1 MTQTELVRKLRE
13 ADSYVVVGKS
23 VQRLDALDKVLGL
36 PLYTSD
42 IAPKDALKVKVVRST
57 VPHALIKR
65 IDTEPAKRLP
75 GVSAVLTAQDIPG
88 LNEAFALLPDR
99 PLLASTKVRCHG
111 EAIAIV
117 AAHDTQIAEDAA
129 DRVIVQ
135 YEPLPSVFSPVE
147 AMKPDS
153 VRVHDG
159 GNVAKYLRV
168 RKGDVNKGFRQADV
182 TIENTYKTQFQDPV
196 PMEPEVGM
204 AWVEKD
210 GSITCVGSMQTPYY
224 VQTGVAK
231 VLGVSSDKVRVIQAT
246 TGGGFGPKS
255 DEMPVDTC
263 ALSALVAQKTGK
275 PAILA
280 YTRQESLI
288 AHTKRHPFVI
298 TLKTGAK
305 NDGRLTASE
314 ALVVSDTGAYAS
326 LGPLVIIRA
335 CFHATGP
342 YVIPHV
348 KTDAYCMYTNNTMA
362 GSFRGFGSPQVHF
375 AAECQMDELARK
387 LDVDPLNL
395 RLKNMLR
402 PGTLTATSQVVDDA
416 CGLEECTKRAIE
428 ASGWHAKRAEFGR
441 DQGVFRRGIGI
452 ALMYH
457 GNSLGPEGNDYAY
470 VHILVKPDAKV
481 VVRTAL
487 TEYGTGA
494 SSGLAQIAAETLGL
508 PIDLFELDRPDTATC
523 HETGPTV
530 ASRVIVTGGRATQLS
545 ALKVREKIL
554 TVAGE
559 LLQCDRSKLRIKDG
573 IIHHSDDPRR
583 TITFRKVVEECY
595 KKNVSL
601 NETGFYSA
609 PKCDFEQ
616 ENSQGTTYL
625 QYTYGAVVA
634 EIQVDTEL
642 GVVKPLRITVAYD
655 AGRAINPLSVE
666 GQIEGGT
673 IQALG
678 YGLTEQLIHVDGIVA
693 NPTLGDYYIP
703 TSLDIPDIQTIIVE
717 YPGAVGPFGAKA
729 MGEPPVDLPAAALAN
744 AITHATGSRVFELPL
759 TAERVLFATKEKRL

>member
-1 MTQTELVRKLRE
+1 MTETEVVHKLRE
-13 ADSYVVVGKS
+13 AREFALVGKRI
-23 VQRLDALDKVLGL
+23 QRLDALDKVLGL

-42 IAPKDALKVKVVRST
+42 LAPKDALKVKVVRST
-57 VPHALIKR
+57 VPHAIIKR
-65 IDTEPAKRLP
+65 IDTQPARDVP
-75 GVSAVLTAQDIPG
+75 GILAVLTAQDIPG
-88 LNEAFALLPDR
+88 INEAYALLPDR
-99 PLLASTKVRCHG
+99 PLLASKKVRCHG
-111 EAIAIV
+111 EAIAVV
-117 AAHDTQIAEDAA
+117 AAGDSETAEEAA
-129 DRVIVQ
+129 DRVSVE
-135 YEPLPSVFSPVE
+135 YERLPTVTSPVE
-147 AMKPDS
+147 AMKSDS
-153 VRVHDG
+153 VLVHDN

-168 RKGDVNKGFRQADV
+168 RKGDVKEGFRQADV
-182 TIENTYKTQFQDPV
+182 IIENTYRTQFQDPV
-196 PMEPEVGM
+196 PLEPEVGM

-231 VLGVSSDKVRVIQAT
+231 VLGLSPDKVRVIQAT
-246 TGGGFGPKS
+246 TGGAFGPKS

-263 ALSALVAQKTGK
+263 AISALVAQKTGK

-280 YTRQESLI
+280 YSRRESMI

-375 AAECQMDELARK
+375 AAESQMDELAKK
-387 LDVDPLNL
+387 LDMDPLDL

-402 PGTLTATSQVVDDA
+402 PGTLTATSQLVDEA
-416 CGLEECTKRAIE
+416 CGLEECTRRATETSDWRGKRA
-428 ASGWHAKRAEFGR
+428 GFLR
-441 DQGVFRRGIGI
+441 DHGPFRRGIGI

-470 VHILVKPDAKV
+470 VHMLIKPDARV

-494 SSGLAQIAAETLGL
+494 ISGLAQVAAETLGL
-508 PIDLFELDRPDTATC
+508 PIHLFELDRPDTASC
-523 HETGPTV
+523 QETGPTV
-530 ASRVIVTGGRATQLS
+530 ASRVMVIGGRATQI
-545 ALKVREKIL
+545 AAQKLKEKL
-554 TVAGE
+554 LVVASDF
-559 LLQCDRSKLRIKDG
+559 LQCEPSKLTIRDELVSDI
-573 IIHHSDDPRR
+573 DDPKRAVP
-583 TITFRKVVEECY
+583 FRKVVEECY
-595 KKNVSL
+595 KRHISL
-601 NETGFYSA
+601 TETGYYVA
-609 PKCDFEQ
+609 PKCEFEF

-642 GVVKPLRITVAYD
+642 GVVKPIKLTAAYD
-655 AGRAINPLSVE
+655 VGRAINPLSVE

-673 IQALG
+673 IQGLG
-678 YGLTEQLIHVDGIVA
+678 YGLMEQLIHLDGAVA
-693 NPTLGDYYIP
+693 NPALGDYYIP
-703 TSLDIPDIQTIIVE
+703 TSLDIPEIQTIIVE
-717 YPGAVGPFGAKA
+717 YPGAIGPFGAKA

-744 AITHATGSRVFELPL
+744 AVAHATGSRLFDLPL
-759 TAERVLFATKEKRL
+759 TAEKVLDAMKRKV

>member
-1 MTQTELVRKLRE
+1 LTKTEVVHELGE
-13 ADSYVVVGKS
+13 AQGFALIGKRI
-23 VQRLDALDKVLGL
+23 QRLDALDKVLGL

-42 IAPKDALKVKVVRST
+42 IVPKDGLRVKVVRST

-65 IDTEPAKRLP
+65 IDTQPAKATP
-75 GVSAVLTAQDIPG
+75 GVLAVLTAQDIPG
-88 LNEAFALLPDR
+88 INEAYALLPDR
-99 PLLASTKVRCHG
+99 PLLASKKVRCQG
-111 EAIAIV
+111 EAIAVV
-117 AAHDTQIAEDAA
+117 AAGDLETAEEGA
-129 DRVIVQ
+129 DRISVE
-135 YEPLPSVFSPVE
+135 YERLPVVTSPVE

-153 VRVHDG
+153 ILVHDK

-168 RKGDVNKGFRQADV
+168 RKGDVKEGFRQADV
-182 TIENTYKTQFQDPV
+182 IIENTYKTQFQDPV
-196 PMEPEVGM
+196 PLEPEVGM

-210 GSITCVGSMQTPYY
+210 GSVTCVGSMQTPHY

-231 VLGVSSDKVRVIQAT
+231 VLGVSPDKVRVIQAT
-246 TGGGFGPKS
+246 TGGAFGPKS
-255 DEMPVDTC
+255 DEMPVDAC
-263 ALSALVAQKTGK
+263 AISALVAQKTGK

-280 YTRQESLI
+280 YSRQESMI

-375 AAECQMDELARK
+375 AAESQMDELAKK
-387 LDVDPLNL
+387 LDMDPLDL

-402 PGTLTATSQVVDDA
+402 PGTLTATSQLVDEA

-428 ASGWHAKRAEFGR
+428 ASNWRTKRVEFSR
-441 DQGVFRRGIGI
+441 DRGPFRRGIGI

-457 GNSLGPEGNDYAY
+457 GNSLGPEGSDYAY
-470 VHILVKPDAKV
+470 VHILIKPDAKIV
-481 VVRTAL
+481 LRTAL

-494 SSGLAQIAAETLGL
+494 ISGLAQVAAETLGL
-508 PIDLFELDRPDTATC
+508 PMHLFELDRSDTASC

-530 ASRVIVTGGRATQLS
+530 ASRVIVIGGRATQI
-545 ALKVREKIL
+545 AAQKLKEKLL
-554 TVAGE
+554 TVASDF
-559 LLQCDRSKLRIKDG
+559 LQCEPSELTIRDELVSHLE
-573 IIHHSDDPRR
+573 DPKRAVPFQK
-583 TITFRKVVEECY
+583 IVEECY
-595 KKNVSL
+595 KRHISL
-601 NETGFYSA
+601 TETGFYTA
-609 PKCDFEQ
+609 PKCEFES

-634 EIQVDTEL
+634 EVQVDTEL
-642 GVVKPLRITVAYD
+642 GVVKPVKLTAAYD
-655 AGRAINPLSVE
+655 VGRAINPLSVE

-673 IQALG
+673 IQGLG
-678 YGLTEQLIHVDGIVA
+678 YGLTEQLIHLDGMVA

-703 TSLDIPDIQTIIVE
+703 TSLDIPEIQTIIVE
-717 YPGAVGPFGAKA
+717 YPGAIGPFGAKA

-744 AITHATGSRVFELPL
+744 AVAHATGARVFDLPL
-759 TAERVLFATKEKRL
+759 AAEKVLFATKRKL

>member
-1 MTQTELVRKLRE
+1 LTEAALVQKLRE
-13 ADSYVVVGKS
+13 AEGLVLIGKRL
-23 VQRLDALDKVLGL
+23 QRLDALDKVLGL

-42 IAPKDALKVKVVRST
+42 IVPKDALRVKVVRST

-65 IDTEPAKRLP
+65 IDTQPAKQMP
-75 GVSAVLTAQDIPG
+75 GVMAVLTAQDIPG
-88 LNEAFALLPDR
+88 INEAYALLPDR
-99 PLLASTKVRCHG
+99 PLLASAKVRCQG
-111 EAIAIV
+111 EAIAVV
-117 AAHDTQIAEDAA
+117 AASDMQTAEEAA
-129 DRVIVQ
+129 DKVSVE
-135 YEPLPSVFSPVE
+135 YERLLAVFSPVE

-153 VRVHDG
+153 VRVHDS

-168 RKGDVNKGFRQADV
+168 RKGDVKEGFRQADV
-182 TIENTYKTQFQDPV
+182 VIENTYKTQFQDPTAL
-196 PMEPEVGM
+196 EPEVGM
-204 AWVEKD
+204 AWLEKD

-231 VLGVSSDKVRVIQAT
+231 ILGVSPDKVRVIQAT
-246 TGGGFGPKS
+246 TGGAFGPKS

-263 ALSALVAQKTGK
+263 AISALVAQKTGK

-280 YTRQESLI
+280 YSRQESMI

-342 YVIPHV
+342 YVVPHV

-375 AAECQMDELARK
+375 AAECQMDELAKK
-387 LDVDPLNL
+387 LDIDPLHL
-395 RLKNMLR
+395 RMKNILR
-402 PGTLTATSQVVDDA
+402 PGTLTATSQLVDEA
-416 CGLEECTKRAIE
+416 CGLEECAARATE
-428 ASGWHAKRAEFGR
+428 AANWRAKRLEFAR
-441 DQGVFRRGIGI
+441 DSGTFRRGIGI

-470 VHILVKPDAKV
+470 VHVLIKPDARV

-494 SSGLAQIAAETLGL
+494 ISGLAQVAAETLGL
-508 PIDLFELDRPDTATC
+508 PIHLFELGQPDTASC
-523 HETGPTV
+523 EETGPTV
-530 ASRVIVTGGRATQLS
+530 ASRVIVIGGRAAQIAAQKL
-545 ALKVREKIL
+545 REKIL
-554 TVAGE
+554 SVGGD
-559 LLQCDRSKLRIKDG
+559 LLRCEPSKLTIKDG
-573 IIHHSDDPRR
+573 LVRHTSDERR
-583 TITFRKVVEECY
+583 TITFQNVVEECY
-595 KKNVSL
+595 KRHVSL
-601 NETGFYSA
+601 TETGYYIA
-609 PKCDFEQ
+609 PKCEFEP
-616 ENSQGTTYL
+616 ESSQGTTYH

-642 GVVKPLRITVAYD
+642 GVVKPLKITAAYD
-655 AGRAINPLSVE
+655 VGRAINPLSLE
-666 GQIEGGT
+666 GQIDGGT

-678 YGLTEQLIHVDGIVA
+678 YGLMEQLIHTNGIVV

-703 TSLDIPDIQTIIVE
+703 TSLDIPELQTIIVE
-717 YPGAVGPFGAKA
+717 YPGPVGPYGAKA

-744 AITHATGSRVFELPL
+744 AVAHATGSRVFDLPL
-759 TAERVLFATKEKRL
+759 TAEKVLLGMKRKP

>member
-1 MTQTELVRKLRE
+1 LTETAAVQKLRE
-13 ADSYVVVGKS
+13 AQRFTLVGKS
-23 VQRLDALDKVLGL
+23 IQRLDALDKVLGL

-42 IAPKDALKVKVVRST
+42 IVPKDALRVKVVRST

-65 IDTEPAKRLP
+65 VNTQAAREMP
-75 GVSAVLTAQDIPG
+75 GVLAVLTAEDIPG
-88 LNEAFALLPDR
+88 INEAYALLPDR
-99 PLLASTKVRCHG
+99 PLLASRKVRCHG
-111 EAIAIV
+111 EAIVVV
-117 AAHDTQIAEDAA
+117 AAGDSETAEEAA
-129 DRVIVQ
+129 DKVSVEYERLPIVT
-135 YEPLPSVFSPVE
+135 SPVE

-153 VRVHDG
+153 VLVHDN

-168 RKGDVNKGFRQADV
+168 RKGDVKEGFRQADV
-182 TIENTYKTQFQDPV
+182 IIENTYKTQFQDPV
-196 PMEPEVGM
+196 PLEPEVGM

-210 GSITCVGSMQTPYY
+210 GSVTCVGSMQTPYY

-231 VLGVSSDKVRVIQAT
+231 VLGLSPDKVRVIQAT
-246 TGGGFGPKS
+246 TGGAFGPKS
-255 DEMPVDTC
+255 DEMPVDVC
-263 ALSALVAQKTGK
+263 AISAMVAQKTGK

-280 YTRQESLI
+280 YTRDESMI

-305 NDGRLTASE
+305 NDGHLTASE

-375 AAECQMDELARK
+375 AAESQMDELAKK
-387 LDVDPLNL
+387 LDMDPLDL
-395 RLKNMLR
+395 RLKNILR
-402 PGTLTATSQVVDDA
+402 PGTLTATSQLVDEA

-428 ASGWHAKRAEFGR
+428 TSDWRKKRLEFSR
-441 DQGVFRRGIGI
+441 DRGPFRRGIGI

-470 VHILVKPDAKV
+470 VHMLIKPDAKI
-481 VVRTAL
+481 VVRTGL

-494 SSGLAQIAAETLGL
+494 ISGLAQIAAETLGL
-508 PIDLFELDRPDTATC
+508 PIHLFELDRPDTASC
-523 HETGPTV
+523 QETGPTV
-530 ASRVIVTGGRATQLS
+530 ASRVTVIGGRAAQI
-545 ALKVREKIL
+545 AAQKLKEKL
-554 TVAGE
+554 LNVASGSLHCE
-559 LLQCDRSKLRIKDG
+559 PSKLTIRDEHVSRI
-573 IIHHSDDPRR
+573 DDREQAVPFQK
-583 TITFRKVVEECY
+583 IVEECY
-595 KKNVSL
+595 KKHVSL
-601 NETGFYSA
+601 TETGYYAA
-609 PKCDFEQ
+609 PKCEFEG

-642 GVVKPLRITVAYD
+642 GVVKPVKITAAYD

-673 IQALG
+673 IQGLG
-678 YGLTEQLIHVDGIVA
+678 YGLTEQLVHLGGMVV

-703 TSLDIPDIQTIIVE
+703 TSLDIPEIQTIIVE
-717 YPGAVGPFGAKA
+717 YPGAIGPFGAKA

-744 AITHATGSRVFELPL
+744 AVAQTIGSRVFDLPI
-759 TAERVLFATKEKRL
+759 TAEKVLFAMKRKP

>member
-1 MTQTELVRKLRE
+1 LI
-13 ADSYVVVGKS
+13 GKRI
-23 VQRLDALDKVLGL
+23 QRLDALDKVLGL

-42 IAPKDALKVKVVRST
+42 IVPKDALRVKVVRST

-65 IDTEPAKRLP
+65 IDIQPAREMP
-75 GVSAVLTAQDIPG
+75 GVLAVLTAQDIPG
-88 LNEAFALLPDR
+88 INEAYALLPDR
-99 PLLASTKVRCHG
+99 PLLASKKVRCHG
-111 EAIAIV
+111 EAIAVV
-117 AAHDTQIAEDAA
+117 AAGDLETAEEAA
-129 DRVIVQ
+129 DRISVE
-135 YEPLPSVFSPVE
+135 YERLPVVTSPIE
-147 AMKPDS
+147 AMKSDS
-153 VRVHDG
+153 VLVHDK

-168 RKGDVNKGFRQADV
+168 RKGDVTEGFRQADV
-182 TIENTYKTQFQDPV
+182 IIENTYRTQFQDPV
-196 PMEPEVGM
+196 PLEPEVGM

-210 GSITCVGSMQTPYY
+210 GSVTCVGSMQTPYY

-231 VLGVSSDKVRVIQAT
+231 VLGLSPDKVRVIQAT
-246 TGGGFGPKS
+246 TGGAFGPKS
-255 DEMPVDTC
+255 DEMPVDAC
-263 ALSALVAQKTGK
+263 AISAMVAQKTGK

-280 YTRQESLI
+280 YDRHESMI

-375 AAECQMDELARK
+375 AAESQMDELAKK
-387 LDVDPLNL
+387 LDMDPLDL

-402 PGTLTATSQVVDDA
+402 PGTLTATSQLVDEA
-416 CGLEECTKRAIE
+416 CGLEECTRRAIE
-428 ASGWHAKRAEFGR
+428 ASDWRTKRLEFSR
-441 DQGVFRRGIGI
+441 DSGPFRRGIGI

-457 GNSLGPEGNDYAY
+457 GNSLGPEGSDYAY
-470 VHILVKPDAKV
+470 VHILIKPDAKIV
-481 VVRTAL
+481 LRTAL

-494 SSGLAQIAAETLGL
+494 ISGLAQVAAETLGL
-508 PIDLFELDRPDTATC
+508 PIHLFELDRSDTASC

-530 ASRVIVTGGRATQLS
+530 ASRVIVIGGRATQIAAQKL
-545 ALKVREKIL
+545 REKL
-554 TVAGE
+554 LAVASDF
-559 LLQCDRSKLRIKDG
+559 LQCEPSKLTIRDERV
-573 IIHHSDDPRR
+573 IHIDDSKRAVP
-583 TITFRKVVEECY
+583 FQKVVEECY
-595 KKNVSL
+595 KRHISL
-601 NETGFYSA
+601 TETGFYTA
-609 PKCDFEQ
+609 PKCEFEA

-634 EIQVDTEL
+634 EVQVDTEL
-642 GVVKPLRITVAYD
+642 GVVKPVKLTAAYD
-655 AGRAINPLSVE
+655 VGRAINPLSVE

-673 IQALG
+673 IQGLG
-678 YGLTEQLIHVDGIVA
+678 YGLMEQLIHLDGMVA

-703 TSLDIPDIQTIIVE
+703 TSLDIPEIQTIIVE
-717 YPGAVGPFGAKA
+717 YPGAIGPFGAKA

-744 AITHATGSRVFELPL
+744 AVTHATGSRVFDLPL
-759 TAERVLFATKEKRL
+759 TAEKVLFSMRGYRY

>member
-1 MTQTELVRKLRE
+1 MTEATLVQKLRE
-13 ADSYVVVGKS
+13 GESFALIGKRLE
-23 VQRLDALDKVLGL
+23 RLDALGKVLGL

-42 IAPKDALKVKVVRST
+42 IAPRDALKVKVVRST

-65 IDTEPAKRLP
+65 IDTEPAKKVR
-75 GVSAVLTAQDIPG
+75 GVMAVLTANDIPG
-88 LNEAFALLPDR
+88 INEAYALLPDR
-99 PLLASTKVRCHG
+99 PLLATTKVRCQG
-111 EAIAIV
+111 EALVIIA
-117 AAHDTQIAEDAA
+117 AEDSETAEQAA
-129 DRVIVQ
+129 DKVSVE
-135 YEPLPSVFSPVE
+135 YERLPALTSPVE
-147 AMKPDS
+147 AMKPDA
-153 VRVHDG
+153 VRVHES

-168 RKGDVNKGFRQADV
+168 RKGDVNEGFRQADV
-182 TIENTYKTQFQDPV
+182 IIENTYETQFQDPTAL
-196 PMEPEVGM
+196 ELEVGM
-204 AWVEKD
+204 AWIEKD
-210 GSITCVGSMQTPYY
+210 GSVTCVGSMQTPYY

-231 VLGVSSDKVRVIQAT
+231 VLGVSPDRVRVIQAT
-246 TGGGFGPKS
+246 TGGAFGPKS

-263 ALSALVAQKTGK
+263 AMSALVAQKTGR

-280 YTRQESLI
+280 YSRHESMI

-375 AAECQMDELARK
+375 AAECQMDELAKK
-387 LDVDPLNL
+387 LDMDPLDL
-395 RLKNMLR
+395 RMKNILR
-402 PGTLTATSQVVDDA
+402 PGTLTATSQLVDEA
-416 CGLEECTKRAIE
+416 CGLEECARRATEAADWHTKR
-428 ASGWHAKRAEFGR
+428 RQFVR
-441 DQGVFRRGIGI
+441 DQGTFRRGIGI

-470 VHILVKPDAKV
+470 VHVVIKPDARV

-494 SSGLAQIAAETLGL
+494 ISGLAQITAETLGL
-508 PIDLFELDRPDTATC
+508 PMDLFELDRPDTASC
-523 HETGPTV
+523 EESGPTV
-530 ASRVIVTGGRATQLS
+530 ASRVIVIGGRAAQI
-545 ALKVREKIL
+545 AAQKLKDKIL
-554 TVAGE
+554 DVGGE
-559 LLQCDRSKLRIKDG
+559 LLHCEASSLTIKNGLVSHLRDT
-573 IIHHSDDPRR
+573 RR
-583 TITFRKVVEECY
+583 TITFQRVVEECY
-595 KKNVSL
+595 KRHLSL
-601 NETGFYSA
+601 TETGYYLA
-609 PKCDFEQ
+609 PKCDFEP
-616 ENSQGTTYL
+616 ENSQGTTYQ

-634 EIQVDTEL
+634 EVQVDMEL
-642 GVVKPLRITVAYD
+642 GIVKPLKITVAYD
-655 AGRAINPLSVE
+655 VGRAINPLSLE

-678 YGLTEQLIHVDGIVA
+678 YGLMEQLIHADGVVV

-703 TSLDIPDIQTIIVE
+703 TSLDIPEMKTIIVE

-744 AITHATGSRVFELPL
+744 AAANATGSRVFGLPL
-759 TAERVLFATKEKRL
+759 TAERVLFAIRKRQ

>member
-1 MTQTELVRKLRE
+1 MTETEAVHKLPE
-13 ADSYVVVGKS
+13 AQGFALIGKRI
-23 VQRLDALDKVLGL
+23 QRLDALDKVLGL

-42 IAPKDALKVKVVRST
+42 IVLKDALRVKVVRST

-65 IDTEPAKRLP
+65 IDTQPAREMP
-75 GVSAVLTAQDIPG
+75 GVLAVLTAEDIPG
-88 LNEAFALLPDR
+88 LNESFAMLPDR
-99 PLLASTKVRCHG
+99 PLLASKKVRCQG
-111 EAIAIV
+111 EAIVVV
-117 AAHDTQIAEDAA
+117 AAGDLETAEEGA
-129 DRVIVQ
+129 DRVSVEYERLPIVT
-135 YEPLPSVFSPVE
+135 SPVE
-147 AMKPDS
+147 AMKPNSILIHDS
-153 VRVHDG
+153 

-168 RKGDVNKGFRQADV
+168 RKGDVKEGFRQADV
-182 TIENTYKTQFQDPV
+182 IIENTYTTQFQDSAPL
-196 PMEPEVGM
+196 EPEVGM

-210 GSITCVGSMQTPYY
+210 ESITCVGSMQTPYY

-231 VLGVSSDKVRVIQAT
+231 VLGLNPDKVRVIQAT
-246 TGGGFGPKS
+246 TGGAFGPKS

-263 ALSALVAQKTGK
+263 AISALVAQKTGK
-275 PAILA
+275 PAILE
-280 YTRQESLI
+280 YSRHESMI

-348 KTDAYCMYTNNTMA
+348 KTDAYCVYTNNTMA

-375 AAECQMDELARK
+375 AAESQMDELAKK
-387 LDVDPLNL
+387 LDMDPLDL

-402 PGTLTATSQVVDDA
+402 PGTLTATSQLVDEA

-428 ASGWHAKRAEFGR
+428 ASNWRSKRTEFSHDRGA
-441 DQGVFRRGIGI
+441 FRRGIGI

-470 VHILVKPDAKV
+470 VHVLIKPDAKV

-494 SSGLAQIAAETLGL
+494 VSGLAQVAAETLGL
-508 PIDLFELDRPDTATC
+508 PIESFELDRADTASC

-530 ASRVIVTGGRATQLS
+530 ASRVTVIGGRATQLA
-545 ALKVREKIL
+545 ALKLKERIIAV
-554 TVAGE
+554 GGD
-559 LLQCDRSKLRIKDG
+559 LLQCEPSKLSIKDALVR
-573 IIHHSDDPRR
+573 HLDDPRR
-583 TITFRKVVEECY
+583 AVTFQKVVEECY
-595 KKNVSL
+595 KRHVNL
-601 NETGFYSA
+601 TETGFYTA
-609 PKCDFEQ
+609 PKCEFEG

-625 QYTYGAVVA
+625 QYTYGAVIA
-634 EIQVDTEL
+634 EVKVDTEL
-642 GVVKPLRITVAYD
+642 GVVKPVKIIAAYD
-655 AGRAINPLSVE
+655 VGRAINPLSVE

-673 IQALG
+673 IQGLG
-678 YGLTEQLIHVDGIVA
+678 YGLTEQLIHLDGMVA

-703 TSLDIPDIQTIIVE
+703 TSLDIPEIQTIIVE
-717 YPGAVGPFGAKA
+717 YPGAIGPYGAKA

-744 AITHATGSRVFELPL
+744 AVAHATGSRVFNLPL
-759 TAERVLFATKEKRL
+759 TPEKVLFATKRKT

>member
-1 MTQTELVRKLRE
+1 LTEAALLQKLRE
-13 ADSYVVVGKS
+13 AEGLVLIGKRL
-23 VQRLDALDKVLGL
+23 QRLDALDKVLGL

-42 IAPKDALKVKVVRST
+42 IVPKDALRVKVVRST
-57 VPHALIKR
+57 VPHAVIKR
-65 IDTEPAKRLP
+65 IDTHPAKQMP
-75 GVSAVLTAQDIPG
+75 GVMAVLTAQDIPG
-88 LNEAFALLPDR
+88 INEAYALLPDR
-99 PLLASTKVRCHG
+99 PLLASTKVRCQG
-111 EAIAIV
+111 EAIAVV
-117 AAHDTQIAEDAA
+117 AANDMQTAEEAA
-129 DRVIVQ
+129 DKVTVE
-135 YEPLPSVFSPVE
+135 YERLPAVTSPVE

-168 RKGDVNKGFRQADV
+168 RKGDVKEGFRQADV
-182 TIENTYKTQFQDPV
+182 VIENTYKTQFQDPTAL
-196 PMEPEVGM
+196 EPEVGM
-204 AWVEKD
+204 AWLEKD

-231 VLGVSSDKVRVIQAT
+231 ILGVSPDKVRVIQAT
-246 TGGGFGPKS
+246 TGGAFGPKS

-263 ALSALVAQKTGK
+263 GISALVAQKTGK

-280 YTRQESLI
+280 YSRQESMI

-305 NDGRLTASE
+305 SDGRLTASE

-342 YVIPHV
+342 YVVPHV

-375 AAECQMDELARK
+375 AAECQMDELAKK
-387 LDVDPLNL
+387 LDLDPLDL
-395 RLKNMLR
+395 RMRNILR
-402 PGTLTATSQVVDDA
+402 PGTLTATSQLVDEA
-416 CGLEECTKRAIE
+416 CGLEECAVRATE
-428 ASGWHAKRAEFGR
+428 AANWRAKRLEFAR
-441 DQGVFRRGIGI
+441 DSGTFRRGIGI

-470 VHILVKPDAKV
+470 VHVLIKPGARV

-494 SSGLAQIAAETLGL
+494 ISGLAQVAAETLGL
-508 PIDLFELDRPDTATC
+508 PIDLFELDRPDTASC
-523 HETGPTV
+523 QETGPTV
-530 ASRVIVTGGRATQLS
+530 ASRVIVIGGRATQIAAQKL
-545 ALKVREKIL
+545 REKIL
-554 TVAGE
+554 TVGGV
-559 LLQCDRSKLRIKDG
+559 LLRCEPSKLTIKDG
-573 IIHHSDDPRR
+573 LVRHTGDERR
-583 TITFRKVVEECY
+583 AIAFQEVVEECY
-595 KKNVSL
+595 KRHVSL
-601 NETGFYSA
+601 TETGYYIA
-609 PKCDFEQ
+609 PKCDFEP
-616 ENSQGTTYL
+616 ENSQGTTYQ

-642 GVVKPLRITVAYD
+642 GVVKPLKITVAYD
-655 AGRAINPLSVE
+655 VGRAINPLSLE
-666 GQIEGGT
+666 GQIDGGT

-678 YGLTEQLIHVDGIVA
+678 YGLMEQLIHSEGIVV

-703 TSLDIPDIQTIIVE
+703 TSLDIPELQTIIVE
-717 YPGAVGPFGAKA
+717 YPGAIGPYGAKA

-744 AITHATGSRVFELPL
+744 AVAHATGSRVFDLPL
-759 TAERVLFATKEKRL
+759 TAEKVLLGMKRKL

>member
-1 MTQTELVRKLRE
+1 LTETEVVHKPSE
-13 ADSYVVVGKS
+13 AQGFALIGKRI
-23 VQRLDALDKVLGL
+23 QRLDALDKVLGL

-42 IAPKDALKVKVVRST
+42 IVPRDALRVKVVRST

-65 IDTEPAKRLP
+65 IDTQPAREMP
-75 GVSAVLTAQDIPG
+75 GVLAVLTAQNIPG
-88 LNEAFALLPDR
+88 INEAYALLPDR
-99 PLLASTKVRCHG
+99 PLLASKKVRCHG
-111 EAIAIV
+111 EAIAVV
-117 AAHDTQIAEDAA
+117 AAGDLETGEEAA
-129 DRVIVQ
+129 DRISVE
-135 YEPLPSVFSPVE
+135 YERLPVVTSPVE
-147 AMKPDS
+147 AMKSSS
-153 VRVHDG
+153 VLVHDN

-168 RKGDVNKGFRQADV
+168 RKGDVKEGFRQADV
-182 TIENTYKTQFQDPV
+182 IVENTYKTQFQDPV
-196 PMEPEVGM
+196 PLEPEVGM

-210 GSITCVGSMQTPYY
+210 GSVTCVGSMQTPYY

-231 VLGVSSDKVRVIQAT
+231 VLGVSPDKVRVIQAT
-246 TGGGFGPKS
+246 TGGAFGPKS

-263 ALSALVAQKTGK
+263 AISALVAQKTGK

-280 YTRQESLI
+280 YSRQESMI

-314 ALVVSDTGAYAS
+314 ALVLSDTGAYAS

-375 AAECQMDELARK
+375 AAESQMDELAKK
-387 LDVDPLNL
+387 LDMEPLDL

-402 PGTLTATSQVVDDA
+402 PGTLTATSQLVDEA
-416 CGLEECTKRAIE
+416 CGLEECTRRAVE
-428 ASGWHAKRAEFGR
+428 ASDWRTKRLEFSR
-441 DQGVFRRGIGI
+441 DRGPFRRGIGI

-470 VHILVKPDAKV
+470 VHVLIKPDGRV

-494 SSGLAQIAAETLGL
+494 ISGLAQVAAETLGL
-508 PIDLFELDRPDTATC
+508 PIHLFELDRPDTASC

-530 ASRVIVTGGRATQLS
+530 ASRVIVIGGRATQI
-545 ALKVREKIL
+545 AAQKLKEKL
-554 TVAGE
+554 LVVASDF
-559 LLQCDRSKLRIKDG
+559 LQCEPSKLMIRDERVSHIE
-573 IIHHSDDPRR
+573 DPKRAVP
-583 TITFRKVVEECY
+583 FRKVVEECY
-595 KKNVSL
+595 KRGISL
-601 NETGFYSA
+601 TETGFYTA
-609 PKCDFEQ
+609 PKCEFEA

-625 QYTYGAVVA
+625 QYTYGALVGEVL
-634 EIQVDTEL
+634 VDTEL
-642 GVVKPLRITVAYD
+642 GIVKPLKMTAAYD
-655 AGRAINPLSVE
+655 VGRAINPLSLE

-673 IQALG
+673 IQGLG
-678 YGLTEQLIHVDGIVA
+678 YGLMEQLVHKDGMVT
-693 NPTLGDYYIP
+693 NPTLGDYYVP
-703 TSLDIPDIQTIIVE
+703 TSLDIPELQTIIVE
-717 YPGAVGPFGAKA
+717 YPGSVGPYGAKA

-744 AITHATGSRVFELPL
+744 AIANATGSRVFDLPL
-759 TAERVLFATKEKRL
+759 TAEKVLFSMREHRR

>member
-1 MTQTELVRKLRE
+1 MTETAAVQKLRE
-13 ADSYVVVGKS
+13 AQRFTLVGKRI
-23 VQRLDALDKVLGL
+23 QRLDALEKVLGL

-42 IAPKDALKVKVVRST
+42 IVPKDALRVKVVRST

-65 IDTEPAKRLP
+65 INTQAAREMP
-75 GVSAVLTAQDIPG
+75 GVLAVLTAEDIPG
-88 LNEAFALLPDR
+88 INEAYALLPDR
-99 PLLASTKVRCHG
+99 PLLASKKVRCHG
-111 EAIAIV
+111 EAIAV
-117 AAHDTQIAEDAA
+117 VTAGDSETAEEAAGKISVE
-129 DRVIVQ
+129 
-135 YEPLPSVFSPVE
+135 YERLPVVTSPVE

-153 VRVHDG
+153 LLVHDG

-168 RKGDVNKGFRQADV
+168 RKGDVKEGFRQADV
-182 TIENTYKTQFQDPV
+182 IIENTYRTQFQDPV
-196 PMEPEVGM
+196 PLEPEVGM

-210 GSITCVGSMQTPYY
+210 GSVTCVGSMQTPFY

-231 VLGVSSDKVRVIQAT
+231 VLGLSPDKVRVIQAT
-246 TGGGFGPKS
+246 TGGAFGPKS
-255 DEMPVDTC
+255 DEMPVDVC
-263 ALSALVAQKTGK
+263 AISAMVAQKTGK

-280 YTRQESLI
+280 YTRDESMI

-375 AAECQMDELARK
+375 AAESQMDELAKK
-387 LDVDPLNL
+387 LDMDPLDL
-395 RLKNMLR
+395 RLKNILR
-402 PGTLTATSQVVDDA
+402 PGTLTATSQLVDEA
-416 CGLEECTKRAIE
+416 CGLEECTKRATE
-428 ASGWHAKRAEFGR
+428 ASDWRKKRLEFGR
-441 DQGVFRRGIGI
+441 DRGPFRRGIGI

-457 GNSLGPEGNDYAY
+457 GNSLGPEGSDYAY
-470 VHILVKPDAKV
+470 VHMLIKSDAKI

-494 SSGLAQIAAETLGL
+494 ISGLAQVAAETLGL
-508 PIDLFELDRPDTATC
+508 PIHLFELDRPDTASC
-523 HETGPTV
+523 QETGPTV
-530 ASRVIVTGGRATQLS
+530 ASRVMVIGGRAAQI
-545 ALKVREKIL
+545 AAQKLKEKL
-554 TVAGE
+554 LNVASDSLHCE
-559 LLQCDRSKLRIKDG
+559 PSKLTIRDENVYHI
-573 IIHHSDDPRR
+573 DDPKRA
-583 TITFRKVVEECY
+583 IPFKKIVEECY
-595 KKNVSL
+595 KKHISL
-601 NETGFYSA
+601 TETGYYIA
-609 PKCDFEQ
+609 PKCEFES

-634 EIQVDTEL
+634 EVQVDTEL
-642 GVVKPLRITVAYD
+642 GVVKPVKITAAYD

-673 IQALG
+673 IQGLG
-678 YGLTEQLIHVDGIVA
+678 YGLTEQLVHLGGMVV

-703 TSLDIPDIQTIIVE
+703 TSLDIPEIQTIIVE
-717 YPGAVGPFGAKA
+717 YPGAIGPFGAKA

-744 AITHATGSRVFELPL
+744 AVAQTIGSRVFDLPI
-759 TAERVLFATKEKRL
+759 TAEKVLFAMKRKR

>member
-1 MTQTELVRKLRE
+1 LTETAAVQKLRE
-13 ADSYVVVGKS
+13 AQGFTLVGKRI
-23 VQRLDALDKVLGL
+23 QRLDALDKVLGL

-42 IAPKDALKVKVVRST
+42 IAPKDALTVKVVRST

-65 IDTEPAKRLP
+65 INTQAAREMP
-75 GVSAVLTAQDIPG
+75 GVLAVLTAEDIPG
-88 LNEAFALLPDR
+88 INEAYALLPDR
-99 PLLASTKVRCHG
+99 PLLASKKVRCHG
-111 EAIAIV
+111 EAIAVI
-117 AAHDTQIAEDAA
+117 AAGDSETAEEAA
-129 DRVIVQ
+129 DRIFVDYERLPIVT
-135 YEPLPSVFSPVE
+135 SPVE

-153 VRVHDG
+153 LLIHDS

-168 RKGDVNKGFRQADV
+168 RKGDVKEGFRQADV
-182 TIENTYKTQFQDPV
+182 IIENTYKTQFQDPV
-196 PMEPEVGM
+196 PLEPEVGM

-210 GSITCVGSMQTPYY
+210 GSITCVGSMQTPFY

-231 VLGVSSDKVRVIQAT
+231 VLGLSPDKVRVIQAT
-246 TGGGFGPKS
+246 TGGAFGPKS
-255 DEMPVDTC
+255 DEMPVDVC
-263 ALSALVAQKTGK
+263 AISAMVAQKTGK

-280 YTRQESLI
+280 YTRNESMI

-375 AAECQMDELARK
+375 AAESQMDELAKK
-387 LDVDPLNL
+387 LDMDPLDL
-395 RLKNMLR
+395 RFKNMLR
-402 PGTLTATSQVVDDA
+402 PGTLTATSQLVDEA
-416 CGLEECTKRAIE
+416 CGLEECTKRATE
-428 ASGWHAKRAEFGR
+428 ASGWQKKRLEFSR
-441 DQGVFRRGIGI
+441 DRGPFRRGIGI

-470 VHILVKPDAKV
+470 VHILIKPDAKI

-494 SSGLAQIAAETLGL
+494 ISGLAQIAAETLGL
-508 PIDLFELDRPDTATC
+508 PIHMFELDRPDTDSC
-523 HETGPTV
+523 QETGPTV
-530 ASRVIVTGGRATQLS
+530 ASRVTVIGGRATQI
-545 ALKVREKIL
+545 AAQKLKEKL
-554 TVAGE
+554 LNVAGDSLRCE
-559 LLQCDRSKLRIKDG
+559 PSKLTIRDEHVSHI
-573 IIHHSDDPRR
+573 DDPKRAVP
-583 TITFRKVVEECY
+583 FRKIVEECY
-595 KKNVSL
+595 KRHISL
-601 NETGFYSA
+601 TETGYYPA
-609 PKCDFEQ
+609 PKCEFES

-625 QYTYGAVVA
+625 QYTYGAVIA
-634 EIQVDTEL
+634 EVLVDMEL
-642 GVVKPLRITVAYD
+642 GVVKPVKITAAYD

-673 IQALG
+673 IQGLG
-678 YGLTEQLIHVDGIVA
+678 YGLMEQLVHLGGMVA
-693 NPTLGDYYIP
+693 NPSLGDYYVP
-703 TSLDIPDIQTIIVE
+703 TSLDIPEIQTIIVE
-717 YPGAVGPFGAKA
+717 YPGAIGPFGAKA
-729 MGEPPVDLPAAALAN
+729 MGEPPVDLPAVALAN
-744 AITHATGSRVFELPL
+744 AVAYTTGSRVFDLPII
-759 TAERVLFATKEKRL
+759 AEKVLLAMKRKQ

>member
-1 MTQTELVRKLRE
+1 MTETEVVHKPRE
-13 ADSYVVVGKS
+13 AQGFALIGKRI
-23 VQRLDALDKVLGL
+23 QRLDALDKVLGL

-42 IAPKDALKVKVVRST
+42 IVPKDALRVKVVRST

-65 IDTEPAKRLP
+65 IDTQPAREMP
-75 GVSAVLTAQDIPG
+75 GVLAVLTAEDILG
-88 LNEAFALLPDR
+88 LNESFAMLPDR
-99 PLLASTKVRCHG
+99 PLLASKKVRCQG
-111 EAIAIV
+111 EAIVVV
-117 AAHDTQIAEDAA
+117 AAGDLETAEEGA
-129 DRVIVQ
+129 DRVSVE
-135 YEPLPSVFSPVE
+135 YERLPTVTSPVE
-147 AMKPDS
+147 AMKPNS
-153 VRVHDG
+153 ILVHDS

-168 RKGDVNKGFRQADV
+168 RKGDVKEGFRQADV
-182 TIENTYKTQFQDPV
+182 IIENTYTTQFQDSAPL
-196 PMEPEVGM
+196 EPEVGM
-204 AWVEKD
+204 AWMEKD
-210 GSITCVGSMQTPYY
+210 ESITCVGSMQTPYY

-231 VLGVSSDKVRVIQAT
+231 VLGLNPDKVRVIQAT
-246 TGGGFGPKS
+246 TGGAFGPKS

-263 ALSALVAQKTGK
+263 AISALVAQKTGK
-275 PAILA
+275 PAILE
-280 YTRQESLI
+280 YSRHESMI

-348 KTDAYCMYTNNTMA
+348 KTDAYCVYTNNTMA

-375 AAECQMDELARK
+375 AAESQMDELARK
-387 LDVDPLNL
+387 LDMDPIDL

-402 PGTLTATSQVVDDA
+402 PGTLTATSQLVDEA
-416 CGLEECTKRAIE
+416 CGLEECTRRAIE
-428 ASGWHAKRAEFGR
+428 ASNWRSKRTEFSHDRGA
-441 DQGVFRRGIGI
+441 FRRGIGI

-470 VHILVKPDAKV
+470 VHVLIKPDAKV

-494 SSGLAQIAAETLGL
+494 VSGLAQVAAEILGL
-508 PIDLFELDRPDTATC
+508 PIESFELDRADTASC

-530 ASRVIVTGGRATQLS
+530 ASRVTVIGGRATQLA
-545 ALKVREKIL
+545 ALKLKERIL
-554 TVAGE
+554 AVGGD
-559 LLQCDRSKLRIKDG
+559 LLQCEPSKLTIKDALVR
-573 IIHHSDDPRR
+573 HLDDPRR
-583 TITFRKVVEECY
+583 AVTFQKVVEECY
-595 KKNVSL
+595 KRHVNL
-601 NETGFYSA
+601 TETGFYTA
-609 PKCDFEQ
+609 PKCEFEG

-625 QYTYGAVVA
+625 QYTYGAVIA
-634 EIQVDTEL
+634 EVQVDTEL
-642 GVVKPLRITVAYD
+642 GVVKPVKIIAAYD
-655 AGRAINPLSVE
+655 VGRAINPLSVE

-673 IQALG
+673 IQGLG
-678 YGLTEQLIHVDGIVA
+678 YGLTEQLIHLDGMVA

-703 TSLDIPDIQTIIVE
+703 TSLDIPEIQTIIVE
-717 YPGAVGPFGAKA
+717 YPGAIGPYGAKA

-744 AITHATGSRVFELPL
+744 AVAHATGSRVFNLPL
-759 TAERVLFATKEKRL
+759 TPEKVLFATKRKT